1 MPTVPEVFA
10 EMKKKYTKGA
20 MEKNCTYYFSLDDYK
35 YTVTFEN
42 GRILIEE
49 GKTVDSADCVLKT
62 SAEMFIKMWGGYKPS
77 MMEFMS
83 GKVKTSNP
91 NLLQEFVKAF
101 N

>member
-10 EMKKKYTKGA
+10 EMKKKYVKGK
-20 MEKNCTYYFSLDDYK
+20 MKKDCTYYFSLEDYK
-35 YTVTFEN
+35 YTVTFEG

-49 GKTVDSADCVLKT
+49 GKTVDEADCVLKT
-62 SAEMFIKMWGGYKPS
+62 SPEMFVKMWEGYKPS

-83 GKVKTSNP
+83 GKVKTNNP
-91 NLLQEFVKAF
+91 TLLQEFVKAF